1 MKTELSDSEVVRQGI
16 YQELSEVK
24 QQRDALDQK
33 CLLLLALNENLKSQ
47 ASQVECVLAEISQ
60 VKHEASQWR
69 DMLSTRTAEL
79 SELRGE
85 VGALRRENDTLKEEI
100 EAQKAGVSLV

>member
-1 MKTELSDSEVVRQGI
+1 MKTALSDSEVGRQGI

-33 CLLLLALNENLKSQ
+33 YLSLLALNENLRSQ

-60 VKHEASQWR
+60 EASQWR
-69 DMLSTRTAEL
+69 EKLSTRTAEL